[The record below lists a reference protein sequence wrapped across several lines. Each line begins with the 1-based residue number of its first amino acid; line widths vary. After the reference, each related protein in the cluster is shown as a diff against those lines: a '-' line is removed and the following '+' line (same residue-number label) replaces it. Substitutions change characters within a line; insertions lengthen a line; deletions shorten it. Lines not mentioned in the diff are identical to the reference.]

1 MVANVSHFGVEPEAA
16 LPDSPASGA
25 DPLIASLDALV
36 EDAAVDRSQF
46 YSSAAAATLEAAFR
60 SRYRVLGTLG
70 QGSMGQVLDAEDVRL
85 HRRVAIKVISAR
97 DATTAAFTRRESE
110 VLAALRHPGIVT
122 VYDCGE
128 LADGR
133 PYFVM
138 EQVPGENLL
147 DYCRTHQLGL
157 RDKLELMRLI
167 SRSVGMAH
175 LLTIVHRDLKPQNI
189 RVRPDGKPTILDFGI
204 AKFETLDLPADAS
217 EPANRPHEGGREPT
231 ARTPYETV
239 VRGGIKGTLRYMS
252 PEQAAG
258 ELVDSRADVYAL
270 GLILYELLTG
280 TLPHDEPASDITPAR
295 WAARLRA
302 QPPRN
307 LRQLAPQVPVDVAAL
322 VERCLA
328 QRAADRYATA
338 GQLADDLDAYLAGE
352 PVAAVSRHRSLYRLQ
367 KFTRRHWISTTLGLT
382 AAAIIVAVITLAFT
396 RVREER
402 NLAREHAARAEA
414 SLRVAAVER
423 RRAEDHLAV
432 AQREERRARERELA
446 TERHLYTE
454 HMGQAKRL
462 INSGNLFQAIALLDQ
477 YAELDKD
484 AAADGTPRGDA
495 TLAQTDHRGFE
506 WHFLKKLCQRE
517 HRQLTGHAAAINC
530 LRYSRDGN
538 CLASGDDAGAVR
550 IWRLNS
556 NGEPITLDAH
566 RHAVVDVTFSSNG
579 QVLATIGA
587 DRKCRVWEI
596 SSGRALAELHSN
608 NNPLV
613 SVQLTSVALSSDGS
627 QCATGDTQGDVTLW
641 QVATGEAR
649 RVDDAQSRPGP
660 CYLAF
665 SSDDAT
671 LLVGG
676 KGQNARAFDVASGQR
691 VAQSPTLAGPVT
703 RVCAADTPAV
713 FAAGDLFGC
722 VYLFKRDGDKLACQ
736 APLTILSGRVRDLSF
751 SLDGQAVVAVAE
763 SGAAVAIGINDGRT
777 RSKLEAVERSARA
790 IAAHVGAERPNI
802 AWSTPDHA
810 IDVYV
815 FPKPREYDRIATADS
830 PNWLDLSPDD
840 RTLAVAFGN
849 KSYVELIDTSFA
861 KQEHEPTPQQSLEQ
875 APEPTG
881 PPPSKQST
889 RRFSDHRG
897 PLASVSF
904 SRDGSL
910 LLAAD
915 GLGFVAVRDLSTDDA
930 DTKPRTHEFG
940 WANSVAAVFAGPESA
955 VYAGGLEGKLRV
967 WLPGSSK
974 VATLQGGHGPLPV
987 LCVAATRDG
996 RRVASGCFDGTL
1008 AIWDTSDNK
1017 LLKKVSAH
1025 RHQIN
1030 QIAID
1035 PAGEVVATTSLDST
1049 VRLWSMAD
1057 GRELATLP
1065 CERPSWGVAFSAD
1078 GRTLATSH
1086 DLGEPDT
1093 SYLQLWNV
1101 TTRRELF
1108 RLPAPAV
1115 SRWTALRFSSDGLR
1129 LYATGGNGDTAGIY
1143 CWCTVASPATSLGTQ
1158 HADAEHDSGQ
1168 ATP

>member
-1 MVANVSHFGVEPEAA
+1 MTHSGVEPEAA
-16 LPDSPASGA
+16 VPDSSASCA
-25 DPLIASLDALV
+25 DPLIATLDALV

-46 YSSAAAATLEAAFR
+46 YSSAAAATLEAAFL
-60 SRYRVLGTLG
+60 SRYRVLGVLG
-70 QGSMGQVLDAEDVRL
+70 QGSMGQVFDAEDVRL
-85 HRRVAIKVISAR
+85 HRRVAIKVIAAR

-167 SRSVGMAH
+167 ARSVGMAH

-204 AKFETLDLPADAS
+204 AKFESLDVAGSAGDELSRPQNAD
-217 EPANRPHEGGREPT
+217 HGQT
-231 ARTPYETV
+231 TRTPYETV

-258 ELVDSRADVYAL
+258 ETVDSRADVYAL

-302 QPPRN
+302 QPARN
-307 LRQLAPQVPVDVAAL
+307 VQRLAPQVPADVAAL

-338 GQLADDLDAYLAGE
+338 GELADDLDAYLAGE
-352 PVAAVSRHRSLYRLQ
+352 PVAAVARYRALYRLR
-367 KFTRRHWISTTLGLT
+367 KFARRHWISTALGVT
-382 AAAIIVAVITLAFT
+382 AAGILVAVITLAFG

-423 RRAEDHLAV
+423 RRAEEHLAV

-462 INSGNLFQAIALLDQ
+462 IDSGNLFQAIALLDQ
-477 YAELDKD
+477 YSPVKAQGSP
-484 AAADGTPRGDA
+484 DGA
-495 TLAQTDHRGFE
+495 TSSGLADHRGFE
-506 WHFLKKLCQRE
+506 WHYLKQLCQRE
-517 HRQLTGHAAAINC
+517 HRRLVGHGTAVNC
-530 LRYSRDGN
+530 VRYSRDGSY
-538 CLASGDDAGAVR
+538 LASGDDAGAVR
-550 IWRLNS
+550 IWRLDGS
-556 NGEPITLDAH
+556 GEPLTIDAH
-566 RHAVVDVTFSSNG
+566 RHAVVDVAFSGNG
-579 QVLATIGA
+579 QVLATIGE
-587 DRKCRVWEI
+587 DRACRVWET
-596 SSGRALAELHSN
+596 STGHALGELRANL
-608 NNPLV
+608 NPLV
-613 SVQLTSVALSSDGS
+613 SPPLTSVGLSSDGS
-627 QCATGDTQGDVTLW
+627 QCATGDSQGQVTLW
-641 QVATGEAR
+641 QVATHEGR
-649 RVDDAQSRPGP
+649 RLENAQSRPGP
-660 CYLAF
+660 CYVAF
-665 SSDDAT
+665 SQDDAT
-671 LLVGG
+671 ILVGG

-703 RVCAADTPAV
+703 RVCAAATPGV

-751 SLDGQAVVAVAE
+751 SVDGQSVVAVAD
-763 SGAAVAIGINDGRT
+763 SGAAVAVDINDGRI
-777 RSKLEAVERSARA
+777 RSKLEAIERSARA
-790 IAAHVGAERPNI
+790 IAAHVGIERPSI
-802 AWSTPDHA
+802 AWSNPDHSV
-810 IDVYV
+810 DLYT
-815 FPKPREYDRIATADS
+815 FPKPRGYERIATADS

-840 RTLAVAFGN
+840 HTLAVAYGN
-849 KSYVELIDTSFA
+849 KSYVDLIDTAAESPLD
-861 KQEHEPTPQQSLEQ
+861 Q
-875 APEPTG
+875 
-881 PPPSKQST
+881 PPRERST
-889 RRFSDHRG
+889 RRYSDHRG

-904 SRDGSL
+904 SRDGQL

-915 GLGFVAVRDLSTDDA
+915 GLGFVAVRDLRTDSA
-930 DTKPRTHEFG
+930 EVAPRTHEFG
-940 WANSVAAVFAGPESA
+940 WANSVAAVLAGSQSA
-955 VYAGGLEGKLRV
+955 VYAGGLQGKLRV
-967 WLPGSSK
+967 WQPGSSSA
-974 VATLQGGHGPLPV
+974 VTLQGGHGPLPV
-987 LCVAATRDG
+987 LCVAAQPDG
-996 RRVASGCFDGTL
+996 RRVVSGCFDGSL
-1008 AIWDTSDNK
+1008 AIWDTSDHK
-1017 LLKKVSAH
+1017 LLKKLPAH

-1035 PAGEVVATTSLDST
+1035 PASAIVATTSLDST
-1049 VRLWSMAD
+1049 VRLWDLVD
-1057 GRELATLP
+1057 GLELATLP

-1086 DLGEPDT
+1086 DMGEPGT

-1101 TTRRELF
+1101 TTCRELF
-1108 RLPAPAV
+1108 RLPAPDV
-1115 SRWTALRFSSDGLR
+1115 RRWNALRFSADGHR
-1129 LYATGGNGDTAGIY
+1129 LYATGGDGDVAGIY
-1143 CWCTVASPATSLGTQ
+1143 FWSTVAGPSTAQGTQ
-1158 HADAEHDSGQ
+1158 PPYAERSPGQ
-1168 ATP
+1168 VSP